1 MEFIVDLNKVEDVK
15 KFVKYAERYDVDIIV
30 RNRERAFAVDGS
42 SIMAMFSLDLS
53 QPVIVDIKDNEAAE
67 SFKQDISK
75 FMYC

>member
-1 MEFIVDLNKVEDVK
+1 MELIVDLNKVEDVK
-15 KFVKYAERYDVDIIV
+15 KFVKCAERYDVDIIV

-75 FMYC
+75 FIYC